1 VSSELEK
8 VWMEAGMAQ
17 VMMPFQRMDFLAESR
32 TKDVPNASQKRYYLA
47 DFPSG
52 QRCPSVFIH
61 MGEVAK
67 EVLLTANIL
76 SLV

>member
-8 VWMEAGMAQ
+8 AWMEAGMAQ
-17 VMMPFQRMDFLAESR
+17 VVVSFQNIDFLAESR
-32 TKDVPNASQKRYYLA
+32 TKDVPNARQKRYYLV
-47 DFPSG
+47 DLPSV

-67 EVLLTANIL
+67 EVLLSANIL